1 MYLGASISSPGHQTH
16 IQLHGICLGISL
28 KKKQEDTL
36 ACILALDGFYHDG
49 RNIRASYGTSKY
61 CSAFIKNVRCNNPDC
76 TYLHHMG
83 DAEDTFTKQEI
94 QAGYVTSGRD
104 VLARQQQIMAQQAAA
119 AFGNGQAGSRKKV
132 GSGGPSGT
140 GKASNGPIFPPPA
153 FDEPLPRKV
162 RAQSS
167 ILQSRTTQLGGMSA
181 PSAASI
187 VAGIGSAPNA
197 APPAPHTTLTALTS
211 LKRPG
216 VIPLAGRAA
225 SAGAPITAAKPVQPL
240 VGVISDLTPAESLA
254 LQEQRQAQQILQA
267 QKAAKQKH
275 QQQMAQSSSIS
286 QRNSPSH
293 SSIGTGPPPVDFVGG
308 PSNGVVSGPSI
319 HMGFPLMG
327 NSFSGNH
334 ESGRISEPHST
345 KSTPSLEFGGS
356 GILGGKPLASSPGVI
371 GGASLAPSE
380 NPFGL
385 GLLSADSIS
394 GGADKWGAAA
404 ASQKNTYGGSGA
416 LWDGDSEFSNRP
428 APIGP
433 AGRNNSAIG
442 APGYDVGGMSLFG
455 TNQNTYLNGSSSA
468 LASILGIELPTG
480 SGTLRDNSAA
490 YLGGS
495 AIQAPVGVVGA
506 SVGGLNSACIGH
518 VGAIGANKPNNG
530 ILQPIGAQSASFQGG
545 GIPIGGYSNGGGNHD
560 MALLQ
565 SLLPGV
571 NITSGN
577 AYRPAA
583 PQHHQ
588 YQQPV
593 GVGGLNHVQWSN
605 GKNTAQ
611 QQHEQRQQQQ
621 RSGNIW

>member
-1 MYLGASISSPGHQTH
+1 
-16 IQLHGICLGISL
+16 
-28 KKKQEDTL
+28 
-36 ACILALDGFYHDG
+36 
-49 RNIRASYGTSKY
+49 
-61 CSAFIKNVRCNNPDC
+61 
-76 TYLHHMG
+76 MG

-132 GSGGPSGT
+132 GGGGPSGT
-140 GKASNGPIFPPPA
+140 GKTSNGPIFPPPA

-167 ILQSRTTQLGGMSA
+167 ISQSRTTQLGGMSA

-211 LKRPG
+211 LKRTG
-216 VIPLAGRAA
+216 GIPLAGRVV
-225 SAGAPITAAKPVQPL
+225 SSSAPITAAKPSQPL

-254 LQEQRQAQQILQA
+254 MQEQRQAQQMLQS
-267 QKAAKQKH
+267 QKASKQKH
-275 QQQMAQSSSIS
+275 LQQMAQISINS
-286 QRNSPSH
+286 QQNSPSH
-293 SSIGTGPPPVDFVGG
+293 SSIGSGPPPVDFVGG
-308 PSNGVVSGPSI
+308 PSNGVISGSSI

-327 NSFSGNH
+327 NSYSGNI
-334 ESGRISEPHST
+334 ECGSIGEPNAT
-345 KSTPSLEFGGS
+345 KSTTSLEFGGS

-371 GGASLAPSE
+371 GGASLAPSD
-380 NPFGL
+380 NPFGF
-385 GLLSADSIS
+385 GLLSAESIS

-404 ASQKNTYGGSGA
+404 GSQKNTFGGSGA

-428 APIGP
+428 VPIGS

-442 APGYDVGGMSLFG
+442 APGCDVGGMSLFG
-455 TNQNTYLNGSSSA
+455 TNQNTYLNGGSSA

-490 YLGGS
+490 FLGGS
-495 AIQAPVGVVGA
+495 TIQAPVGAVGA
-506 SVGGLNSACIGH
+506 TVGGLNSAGIGH
-518 VGAIGANKPNNG
+518 VGAIGANKPNKG
-530 ILQPIGAQSASFQGG
+530 ILQPIGSQSASFQGG
-545 GIPIGGYSNGGGNHD
+545 GVPIGGYSSGGGNHD

-605 GKNTAQ
+605 GNNTTQ
-611 QQHEQRQQQQ
+611 QPHEQRQQQQ